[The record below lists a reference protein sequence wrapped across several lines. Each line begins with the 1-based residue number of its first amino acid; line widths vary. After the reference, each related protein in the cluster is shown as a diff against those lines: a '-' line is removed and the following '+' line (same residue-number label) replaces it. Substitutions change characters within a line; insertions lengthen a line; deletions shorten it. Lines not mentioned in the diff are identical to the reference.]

1 MAISIKIGSDPESKE
16 AGKSIKD
23 VPVDITFKLD
33 MRRSLDGDYMISDHP
48 DIDIVIKKDK
58 IILFPKEQMNDIVY
72 DVEDKF
78 FKFMQKKGIIKPD
91 TIRAGNVYFSMEGML
106 EGKPED
112 KDRLPL
118 IVGNIEKFIDSER
131 PYFEYVEKYKQ
142 MEDDYML
149 DPSREDSTE
158 LGEVPQAKEKGG
170 IRPGYGRV
178 SPYFLSYML

>member
-1 MAISIKIGSDPESKE
+1 
-16 AGKSIKD
+16 
-23 VPVDITFKLD
+23 
-33 MRRSLDGDYMISDHP
+33 
-48 DIDIVIKKDK
+48 
-58 IILFPKEQMNDIVY
+58 
-72 DVEDKF
+72 
-78 FKFMQKKGIIKPD
+78 
-91 TIRAGNVYFSMEGML
+91 MEGML